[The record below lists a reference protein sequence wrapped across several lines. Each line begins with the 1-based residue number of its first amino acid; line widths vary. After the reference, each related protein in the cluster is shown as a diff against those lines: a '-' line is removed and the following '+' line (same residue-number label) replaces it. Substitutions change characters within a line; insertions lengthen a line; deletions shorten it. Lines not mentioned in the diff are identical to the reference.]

1 MADFEVKLSQD
12 QVASLLSRDDGFQ
25 QLLEAVLNQVLEA
38 QMTEH
43 IGAQAYERNEG
54 RKAYRNGHR
63 VRKLYTRVGPLNLL
77 VPQSRDGQF
86 STEMFRRYQRSE
98 QAFVLALMEMYLNG
112 VSTRKVTSITEELC
126 GASFSKSTVSQLCT
140 ELEARVGAWNDRPL
154 HDKRYPFLVMDAV
167 VIKVRRDEA
176 VRSTSA
182 LIVIGIS
189 EEGTR
194 EILGIRLGDSETEET
209 WEDIFCWLKGRGLR
223 GVDYVI
229 SDSHAGL
236 VKALRRNF
244 QGTCWQRCQV
254 HFMRNVLGLTPKT
267 QKDEMSL
274 WLKRILHAD
283 SQAMARQSF
292 EQLCEAMDGK
302 KVEKA
307 LSTLEE
313 GLEDAISVLRLPEKY
328 RRRLR
333 TTNMAERLNEEIRRR
348 ERVIRIFPNE
358 DAALRLVGA
367 LLAEQHEVW
376 STGRRYLNMDE
387 YLEWREARQEIE
399 GEGKVARIY

>member
-43 IGAQAYERNEG
+43 IGAQAYERSEG

-98 QAFVLALMEMYLNG
+98 QAFVLALMEMYLKG

-194 EILGIRLGDSETEET
+194 EILGIRLGDSETEQT

-254 HFMRNVLGLTPKT
+254 HFMRNVLGLAPKAHRE
-267 QKDEMSL
+267 EMSL

-283 SQAMARQSF
+283 SQTMARQSF

-302 KVEKA
+302 KAEKA
-307 LSTLEE
+307 LSTLED

>member
-1 MADFEVKLSQD
+1 
-12 QVASLLSRDDGFQ
+12 
-25 QLLEAVLNQVLEA
+25 
-38 QMTEH
+38 
-43 IGAQAYERNEG
+43 
-54 RKAYRNGHR
+54 
-63 VRKLYTRVGPLNLL
+63 LNLL

>member
-43 IGAQAYERNEG
+43 IGAQAYERSEG

-98 QAFVLALMEMYLNG
+98 QAFVLALMEMYLKG

-194 EILGIRLGDSETEET
+194 EILGIRLGDSETEQT

-254 HFMRNVLGLTPKT
+254 HFMRNVLGLAPKAHRE
-267 QKDEMSL
+267 EMSL

-283 SQAMARQSF
+283 SQTMARQSF

-302 KVEKA
+302 KAEKA
-307 LSTLEE
+307 LSTLED

-399 GEGKVARIY
+399 GEIGRAHV

>member
-43 IGAQAYERNEG
+43 IGAQAYERSEE

-126 GASFSKSTVSQLCT
+126 GASFSKSTVSKLCT

-194 EILGIRLGDSETEET
+194 EILGIRLGESETEET
-209 WEDIFCWLKGRGLR
+209 WEDILCWLKGRGLR

-254 HFMRNVLGLTPKT
+254 HFMRNVLGVTPKSH
-267 QKDEMSL
+267 QGEMSA
-274 WLKRILHAD
+274 WLKRILHAED
-283 SQAMARQSF
+283 QATARENF
-292 EQLCEAMDGK
+292 AKLCNVMEK
-302 KVEKA
+302 KAGKA
-307 LSTLEE
+307 LDIIEN
-313 GLEDAISVLRLPEKY
+313 GLEDAIAILRLPEKY

-333 TTNMAERLNEEIRRR
+333 TTNMAERLNAEIRRR

-358 DAALRLVGA
+358 DSALRLVGA
-367 LLAEQHEVW
+367 LLAEQHEIW
-376 STGRRYLNMDE
+376 STGRKYLDME
-387 YLEWREARQEIE
+387 KYLEWRWARQVGEK
-399 GEGKVARIY
+399 EGKVARIF

>member
-43 IGAQAYERNEG
+43 IGAQVYERNEG

-182 LIVIGIS
+182 LIVIGVS

-194 EILGIRLGDSETEET
+194 EILGIRLGDSETEKT

>member
-43 IGAQAYERNEG
+43 IGAQAYERSEG

-98 QAFVLALMEMYLNG
+98 QAFVLALMEMYLKG

-194 EILGIRLGDSETEET
+194 EILGIRLGDSETEQT

-254 HFMRNVLGLTPKT
+254 HFMRNVLGLAPKAHRE
-267 QKDEMSL
+267 EMSL
-274 WLKRILHAD
+274 WLKRIHHAD
-283 SQAMARQSF
+283 SQTMARQSF

-302 KVEKA
+302 KAEKA
-307 LSTLEE
+307 LSTLED

>member
-1 MADFEVKLSQD
+1 
-12 QVASLLSRDDGFQ
+12 
-25 QLLEAVLNQVLEA
+25 
-38 QMTEH
+38 MTEH
-43 IGAQAYERNEG
+43 IGAQAYERSDE

-112 VSTRKVTSITEELC
+112 VSTRKVASITEELC
-126 GASFSKSTVSQLCT
+126 GASFAKSTVSQLCT
-140 ELEARVGAWNDRPL
+140 ELETRVEAWNDRTL
-154 HDKRYPFLVMDAV
+154 HGKRFPFLVMDAV
-167 VIKVRRDEA
+167 VLKVRLDEA
-176 VRSTSA
+176 VRSMSA

-209 WEDIFCWLKGRGLR
+209 WEDIFCWLKARGLR

-229 SDSHAGL
+229 SDSHVGL

-254 HFMRNVLGLTPKT
+254 HFMRNVLGLTPKAHR
-267 QKDEMSL
+267 DEMSL

-283 SQAMARQSF
+283 SQAMARQNF
-292 EQLCEAMDGK
+292 EQLCEAMEGK

-307 LSTLEE
+307 LNTLED

-358 DAALRLVGA
+358 DAALRLVGS

-387 YLEWREARQEIE
+387 YLEWREARQEVE
-399 GEGKVARIY
+399 GDGKVARIY

>member
-43 IGAQAYERNEG
+43 IGAQAYERSEG

-194 EILGIRLGDSETEET
+194 EILGIRLGESETEET
-209 WEDIFCWLKGRGLR
+209 WEDIFCWLKGRGLQ

-229 SDSHAGL
+229 SDSHVGL

-254 HFMRNVLGLTPKT
+254 HFMRNVLGLTPKA

-283 SQAMARQSF
+283 SQAVARQNF
-292 EQLCEAMDGK
+292 EQLCEAMEGK
-302 KVEKA
+302 RVEKA
-307 LSTLEE
+307 LNTLED

-387 YLEWREARQEIE
+387 YLEWREARQENE